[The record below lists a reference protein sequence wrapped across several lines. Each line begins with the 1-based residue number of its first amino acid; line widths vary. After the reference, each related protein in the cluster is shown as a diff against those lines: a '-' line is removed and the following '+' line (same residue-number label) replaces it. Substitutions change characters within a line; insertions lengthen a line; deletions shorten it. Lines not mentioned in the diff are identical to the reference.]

1 MDFRLGLIYYPL
13 KGKVRG
19 GLAFPLTRDVKVT
32 GKAFGIHLRRVVSL
46 RGGFKILGLSS
57 CHGN

>member
-32 GKAFGIHLRRVVSL
+32 GKAVWYPFAQGGIPKRR
-46 RGGFKILGLSS
+46 
-57 CHGN
+57 H